1 VVRRGGR
8 GAASPGGGLMGAVAT
23 EPGVEVRILIC
34 HQQRRRETQVTI
46 EVVRR
51 GPAAGGGLAG
61 RWARHQRMGS
71 PDEEEEDVRRRTPL
85 GRGSR

>member
-1 VVRRGGR
+1 MRRGGR

-23 EPGVEVRILIC
+23 EPGVEVRVLIC

-61 RWARHQRMGS
+61 DGQGT
-71 PDEEEEDVRRRTPL
+71 RR
-85 GRGSR
+85 GRGGRQKEDAAREGVTLTRGH